1 MEVSSGTTQAVGH
14 STTNILVHPNILP
27 SKYSSKYFSIHIISV
42 LLVNLSSNE
51 CEGKDCHEEKNTI
64 YKKVKVQMTHDKK
77 KPNIKNNQER
87 DVKCKIATFQ
97 NESES
102 ERDTMHKRSS
112 SANHRLLETLPSLEP
127 D

>member
-1 MEVSSGTTQAVGH
+1 MNVR
-14 STTNILVHPNILP
+14 
-27 SKYSSKYFSIHIISV
+27 
-42 LLVNLSSNE
+42 
-51 CEGKDCHEEKNTI
+51 GKGCHEESESAKDA
-64 YKKVKVQMTHDKK
+64 DKK
-77 KPNIKNNQER
+77 KLSIKKNQER
-87 DVKCKIATFQ
+87 YVKSKIATFQ